1 MELITKL
8 SGLLKAITY
17 STYDKSI
24 VSGTLPKLISNLLL
38 PNKIQETMQTQVTKK
53 IDFKG
58 KDLYIGLDVH
68 KKSWSVTILVEGMEH
83 KTFTQPPD
91 PQALYNYLQKMFPGG
106 TYYSAYEAGF
116 CGYGI
121 HRELNSLGIK
131 NIVINAADIPASQK
145 DQLQKRDPV
154 DSRKIARALEKGL
167 LRAIHIFDRDMEEL
181 RSLNRTR
188 FYLMRDLRRS
198 KNRIKSFLQ
207 YYSISIPLE
216 MDNNQWTLK
225 FVFWLKEIQMQT
237 LSGQD
242 ALSNLIRS
250 YEYHREQI
258 LTLSRQI
265 RLRIREYDNELYSL
279 LKTISGIGP
288 LTSSALIT
296 ELGDINR
303 FPHIDHL
310 SSFVGL
316 IPRVKQSGETS
327 YSGGITFRC
336 NEYLRT
342 LLIEASWQAIR
353 QDPALMQY
361 YHEHLIN
368 NKGQKVIIKIAR
380 KLLNRIRYVMK
391 NRQPYVTG
399 VA

>member
-1 MELITKL
+1 M
-8 SGLLKAITY
+8 
-17 STYDKSI
+17 
-24 VSGTLPKLISNLLL
+24 P
-38 PNKIQETMQTQVTKK
+38 TQVTKK
-53 IDFKG
+53 SDFSG
-58 KDLYIGLDVH
+58 KEFFIGLDVH

-83 KTFTQPPD
+83 RTFTQPPD
-91 PQALYNYLQKMFPGG
+91 PQALFKYLQKMFPGG
-106 TYYSAYEAGF
+106 IYYSAYEAGF

-121 HRELNSLGIK
+121 HRELNALGIK
-131 NIVINAADIPASQK
+131 NIVINAADIPSSQK
-145 DQLQKRDPV
+145 DNLEKRDPT
-154 DSRKIARALEKGL
+154 DSRKIARALGKGL

-188 FYLMRDLRRS
+188 FYLMRDFRRS

-207 YYSISIPLE
+207 YYGESIPAE
-216 MDNNQWTLK
+216 FDNNQWTLK
-225 FVFWLKEIQMQT
+225 YIAWLKQIQMKT

-242 ALSNLIRS
+242 AFSNLIRS
-250 YEYHREQI
+250 YEFHREQI
-258 LTLSRQI
+258 LILSRQI
-265 RLRIREYDNELYSL
+265 RIRIREYDSELYSL

-303 FPHIDHL
+303 FAHIDHL

-316 IPRVKQSGETS
+316 IPRIKQSGESS

-342 LLIEASWQAIR
+342 LLIESSWQAIR

-361 YHEHLIN
+361 YHEHIIN
-368 NKGQKVIIKIAR
+368 NKGQKVIIKVAR
-380 KLLNRIRYVMK
+380 KLLNRIRHVMK
-391 NRQPYVTG
+391 TRQPYVTG

>member
-1 MELITKL
+1 
-8 SGLLKAITY
+8 
-17 STYDKSI
+17 
-24 VSGTLPKLISNLLL
+24 
-38 PNKIQETMQTQVTKK
+38 
-53 IDFKG
+53 
-58 KDLYIGLDVH
+58 
-68 KKSWSVTILVEGMEH
+68 
-83 KTFTQPPD
+83 
-91 PQALYNYLQKMFPGG
+91 
-106 TYYSAYEAGF
+106 
-116 CGYGI
+116 
-121 HRELNSLGIK
+121 
-131 NIVINAADIPASQK
+131 
-145 DQLQKRDPV
+145 
-154 DSRKIARALEKGL
+154 
-167 LRAIHIFDRDMEEL
+167 
-181 RSLNRTR
+181 
-188 FYLMRDLRRS
+188 
-198 KNRIKSFLQ
+198 
-207 YYSISIPLE
+207 
-216 MDNNQWTLK
+216 MDNNQWPLK
-225 FVFWLKEIQMQT
+225 FVAWLKQIQMQT

-242 ALSNLIRS
+242 AFSNLIRS

-265 RLRIREYDNELYSL
+265 RQRVTEYDKELYTL

-336 NEYLRT
+336 NSYLRT
-342 LLIEASWQAIR
+342 LLIESSWQAIR

-368 NKGQKVIIKIAR
+368 NKGQKVIIKVAR

-399 VA
+399 VSY

>member
-1 MELITKL
+1 
-8 SGLLKAITY
+8 
-17 STYDKSI
+17 
-24 VSGTLPKLISNLLL
+24 
-38 PNKIQETMQTQVTKK
+38 
-53 IDFKG
+53 
-58 KDLYIGLDVH
+58 
-68 KKSWSVTILVEGMEH
+68 
-83 KTFTQPPD
+83 
-91 PQALYNYLQKMFPGG
+91 
-106 TYYSAYEAGF
+106 
-116 CGYGI
+116 
-121 HRELNSLGIK
+121 
-131 NIVINAADIPASQK
+131 
-145 DQLQKRDPV
+145 
-154 DSRKIARALEKGL
+154 
-167 LRAIHIFDRDMEEL
+167 
-181 RSLNRTR
+181 
-188 FYLMRDLRRS
+188 
-198 KNRIKSFLQ
+198 
-207 YYSISIPLE
+207 
-216 MDNNQWTLK
+216 
-225 FVFWLKEIQMQT
+225 MQT

-242 ALSNLIRS
+242 AFSNLIRS

-258 LTLSRQI
+258 LILSRQI

-316 IPRVKQSGETS
+316 IPRVKQSGESS

-368 NKGQKVIIKIAR
+368 NKGQKVIIKVAR
-380 KLLNRIRYVMK
+380 KLLNRVRYVMK

>member
-1 MELITKL
+1 
-8 SGLLKAITY
+8 
-17 STYDKSI
+17 
-24 VSGTLPKLISNLLL
+24 
-38 PNKIQETMQTQVTKK
+38 MQTQFTKK

-58 KDLYIGLDVH
+58 KELFIGLDVH
-68 KKSWSVTILVEGMEH
+68 KKSWSVTIVVDGIEH
-83 KTFTQPPD
+83 RTFTQPPD
-91 PQALYNYLQKMFPGG
+91 PQALNNYLQRMFPGG
-106 TYYSAYEAGF
+106 TYQSAYEAGF

-121 HRELNSLGIK
+121 HRELNSLGIR
-131 NIVINAADIPASQK
+131 NIVINAADIPTSQK
-145 DQLQKRDPV
+145 DKLHKRDPA
-154 DSRKIARALEKGL
+154 DSRKIARELEKGSL
-167 LRAIHIFDRDMEEL
+167 QGIHIFDRELEEL

-207 YYSISIPLE
+207 YYGEPLPPE
-216 MDNNQWTLK
+216 FDNNQWTLK
-225 FVFWLKEIQMQT
+225 FISWLKQVQMKT

-242 ALSNLIRS
+242 AFTHLIKS
-250 YEYHREQI
+250 YENNRQQMLI
-258 LTLSRQI
+258 LSRII
-265 RLRIREYDNELYSL
+265 RLRISQYDNELYSL

-303 FPHIDHL
+303 FKDIDHL

-316 IPRVKQSGETS
+316 IPRVKESGETIHT
-327 YSGGITFRC
+327 GGITFRC
-336 NEYLRT
+336 NSFLRT

-353 QDPALMQY
+353 MDPALMHY
-361 YHEHLIN
+361 YQQHLIN
-368 NKGQKVIIKIAR
+368 NKGHKVIIKVAR

>member
-1 MELITKL
+1 
-8 SGLLKAITY
+8 
-17 STYDKSI
+17 
-24 VSGTLPKLISNLLL
+24 
-38 PNKIQETMQTQVTKK
+38 MQTQVTKK

-58 KDLYIGLDVH
+58 KELFIGLDVH
-68 KKSWSVTILVEGMEH
+68 KKSWSVTIIVDGIEH
-83 KTFTQPPD
+83 RTFTQPPD
-91 PQALYNYLQKMFPGG
+91 PLVLNNYLQRMFPGG
-106 TYYSAYEAGF
+106 DYNSSYEAGF

-121 HRELNSLGIK
+121 HRGLNSLGIK
-131 NIVINAADIPASQK
+131 NIVINAADIPTSQK
-145 DQLQKRDPV
+145 DKLQKHDPI
-154 DSRKIARALEKGL
+154 DSRKIARALEKGS
-167 LRAIHIFDRDMEEL
+167 LRGIHIFDRDLEEL

-207 YYSISIPLE
+207 YYGVSIPAE
-216 MDNNQWTLK
+216 YDNNLWTLK
-225 FVFWLKEIQMQT
+225 YVSWLKQIKMQT
-237 LSGQD
+237 MSGQD
-242 ALSNLIRS
+242 ALTNLIRS
-250 YEYHREQI
+250 YEYHREQL

-265 RLRIREYDNELYSL
+265 RQRMREYDNELYSL

-316 IPRVKQSGETS
+316 IPRVRESGETIHT
-327 YSGGITFRC
+327 GGITFRC
-336 NEYLRT
+336 NSFLRT
-342 LLIEASWQAIR
+342 LLIEASWQAVR
-353 QDPALMQY
+353 MDPALMQY
-361 YHEHLIN
+361 YQKHVIN
-368 NKGQKVIIKIAR
+368 SKGHKVIIKVAR

>member
-1 MELITKL
+1 
-8 SGLLKAITY
+8 
-17 STYDKSI
+17 
-24 VSGTLPKLISNLLL
+24 
-38 PNKIQETMQTQVTKK
+38 MQTQVTKK

-58 KDLYIGLDVH
+58 TDLFIGLDVH

-83 KTFTQPPD
+83 RTFTQPPD
-91 PQALYNYLQKMFPGG
+91 PRTLYNYLQKMFPGG

-121 HRELNSLGIK
+121 HRELNDLGIK

-145 DQLQKRDPV
+145 DQLQKRYPV

-188 FYLMRDLRRS
+188 FYLMRDFRRS

-207 YYSISIPLE
+207 YYSIYIPQE
-216 MDNNQWTLK
+216 FDNNQWTLK
-225 FVFWLKEIQMQT
+225 FIDWLKQIKMKT
-237 LSGQD
+237 SSGQD
-242 ALSNLIRS
+242 AFSNLIRS
-250 YEYHREQI
+250 FEYHREQI
-258 LTLSRQI
+258 LILSRQI
-265 RLRIREYDNELYSL
+265 RIRVREYDKELYNL

-303 FPHIDHL
+303 FPHINHL
-310 SSFVGL
+310 ISFVGL

-327 YSGGITFRC
+327 YNGGMTFRC

-342 LLIEASWQAIR
+342 LLIESSWQAIR
-353 QDPALMQY
+353 QDPALMHY
-361 YHEHLIN
+361 YQQHVIN
-368 NKGQKVIIKIAR
+368 NKGQKVIVKIAR
-380 KLLNRIRYVMK
+380 KLLNRVRYVMK

>member
-1 MELITKL
+1 
-8 SGLLKAITY
+8 
-17 STYDKSI
+17 
-24 VSGTLPKLISNLLL
+24 
-38 PNKIQETMQTQVTKK
+38 MQTQVTKK
-53 IDFKG
+53 IDFQG
-58 KDLYIGLDVH
+58 KDLFIGLDVH
-68 KKSWSVTILVEGMEH
+68 KKSWSVTILVGGMEH
-83 KTFTQPPD
+83 RTFTQPPD
-91 PQALYNYLQKMFPGG
+91 PRALYTYLQKMFPGG
-106 TYYSAYEAGF
+106 TYHSAYEAGF

-121 HRELNSLGIK
+121 HRELNALGIK
-131 NIVINAADIPASQK
+131 NIVINAADIPSSQK

-188 FYLMRDLRRS
+188 FYLMRDFRRS

-207 YYSISIPLE
+207 YYSIYIPQE
-216 MDNNQWTLK
+216 FDNNQWTLK
-225 FVFWLKEIQMQT
+225 FIDWLKQIKMKT
-237 LSGQD
+237 SSGQD
-242 ALSNLIRS
+242 AFSNLIRS
-250 YEYHREQI
+250 FEYHREQI
-258 LTLSRQI
+258 LVLSRQI
-265 RLRIREYDNELYSL
+265 RIRVREYDKELYNL

-303 FPHIDHL
+303 FPHINHL

-327 YSGGITFRC
+327 YNGGMTFRC

-342 LLIEASWQAIR
+342 LLIESSWQAIR
-353 QDPALMQY
+353 QDPALMHY
-361 YHEHLIN
+361 YQQHVIN
-368 NKGQKVIIKIAR
+368 NKGQKVIIKVAR
-380 KLLNRIRYVMK
+380 KLLNRVRYVMK
-391 NRQPYVTG
+391 NRQPYVIG

>member
-1 MELITKL
+1 
-8 SGLLKAITY
+8 
-17 STYDKSI
+17 
-24 VSGTLPKLISNLLL
+24 
-38 PNKIQETMQTQVTKK
+38 MQTQITKK

-58 KDLYIGLDVH
+58 KDLFIGLDVH
-68 KKSWSVTILVEGMEH
+68 KKSWSVTIVVDGIEH
-83 KTFTQPPD
+83 RTFTQPPD
-91 PQALYNYLQKMFPGG
+91 PLGLYNYLQKSFPGG
-106 TYYSAYEAGF
+106 TFNSAYEAGF

-131 NIVINAADIPASQK
+131 NIVINAADIPTSQK
-145 DQLQKRDPV
+145 DKLHKRDPI
-154 DSRKIARALEKGL
+154 DSRKIARGLENGSL
-167 LRAIHIFDRDMEEL
+167 HGIHIFDRDLEEL

-207 YYSISIPLE
+207 YYGEHLPAE
-216 MDNNQWTLK
+216 FDNNQWTLK
-225 FVFWLKEIQMQT
+225 FVSWLKQVQMKT

-242 ALSNLIRS
+242 AFTHLIQS
-250 YEYHREQI
+250 YENNRQQMLI
-258 LTLSRQI
+258 LSRI
-265 RLRIREYDNELYSL
+265 VRLRIREYDKELYNL

-310 SSFVGL
+310 SSFVGF
-316 IPRVKQSGETS
+316 IPRVRESGETIHT
-327 YSGGITFRC
+327 GGITFRC
-336 NEYLRT
+336 NTFLRT
-342 LLIEASWQAIR
+342 LLIESSWQAIR
-353 QDPALMQY
+353 KDPALMQY
-361 YHEHLIN
+361 YHHHVIN
-368 NKGQKVIIKIAR
+368 SKGHKVIIKVAR

-399 VA
+399 VV

>member
-1 MELITKL
+1 
-8 SGLLKAITY
+8 
-17 STYDKSI
+17 
-24 VSGTLPKLISNLLL
+24 
-38 PNKIQETMQTQVTKK
+38 MQTQVTKK

-83 KTFTQPPD
+83 RTFTQPPD
-91 PQALYNYLQKMFPGG
+91 PRILFNYLQKMFPGG

-121 HRELNSLGIK
+121 HRELNDLGIK
-131 NIVINAADIPASQK
+131 NIVINAADIPSSQK

-207 YYSISIPLE
+207 YYGISIPLE
-216 MDNNQWTLK
+216 YDNSLWTLK
-225 FVFWLKEIQMQT
+225 YIDWLKQIKMKT

-242 ALSNLIRS
+242 AFSNLINS
-250 YEYHREQI
+250 YEYHRQQI

-265 RLRIREYDNELYSL
+265 RVRIREYDNELYSL

-316 IPRVKQSGETS
+316 VPRVKQSGESS
-327 YSGGITFRC
+327 YNGGMTFRC

-342 LLIEASWQAIR
+342 LLIESSWQAIR

-361 YHEHLIN
+361 YHQHVIN
-368 NKGQKVIIKIAR
+368 NKGQKVIVKVAR
-380 KLLNRIRYVMK
+380 KLLNRVRYVMK
-391 NRQPYVTG
+391 NRQPYVKG